1 MFKRRFVNGRK
12 TSLTSFAL
20 ILVCLFSFSLFMG
33 CTGSDTFIIQN
44 TKLQKLFDANI
55 VGSQGLVPFISVD
68 GNALEVQSGFDFN
81 RDTNTLRADFFVGNI
96 SGATGIYR
104 DLDGGTANSVYL
116 PTQIVDGGN
125 ASN

>member
-1 MFKRRFVNGRK
+1 MIFKRHTILGRK
-12 TSLTSFAL
+12 TITPIFLL
-20 ILVCLFSFSLFMG
+20 LLLFSFSLFMG

-55 VGSQGLVPFISVD
+55 VGSQGLIPFLNSD

-81 RDTNTLRADFFVGNI
+81 SDTNTLRADFFAGDI

-116 PTQIVDGGN
+116 PTQIVDGGT